1 MARAGFDWV
10 CIDTQHGMI
19 GYEQMLHMLQ
29 GLAAARTPALVRV
42 ARNDSGEIGRALD
55 AGASGV
61 VVPMVNSAAD
71 AAAVVKAC
79 RYPPLGARSWAKST
93 RAGVS
98 WPGYNPTDANTAI
111 LSIVQVETRESVAQL
126 HSILSVDGI
135 DGVFVG
141 PGDLAVSLG
150 FNPREKHPPELG
162 EMTETILQACLARG
176 IVAGIACPSIEVGLE
191 SRARGFRALAIQ
203 NDVSLLS
210 QAASRVVGALAPS
223 RSAG

>member
-1 MARAGFDWV
+1 MLERTDSASTDLRRRWSSGEVTVGGWCLIPSSFSAEIMARAGFDWV

-79 RYPPLGARSWAKST
+79 R
-93 RAGVS
+93 
-98 WPGYNPTDANTAI
+98 
-111 LSIVQVETRESVAQL
+111 
-126 HSILSVDGI
+126 
-135 DGVFVG
+135 
-141 PGDLAVSLG
+141 
-150 FNPREKHPPELG
+150 
-162 EMTETILQACLARG
+162 
-176 IVAGIACPSIEVGLE
+176 
-191 SRARGFRALAIQ
+191 
-203 NDVSLLS
+203 
-210 QAASRVVGALAPS
+210 
-223 RSAG
+223 